1 MNIQVERIIPIKKG
15 NLQAFAS
22 ITFGDLRIN
31 SLRIIQQPNQSA
43 WVSLPQSEKVDENG
57 QKQYFPII
65 QIPRELQD
73 QIQKVVLEAWQRGEN
88 GF

>member
-1 MNIQVERIIPIKKG
+1 MNIQVERIIPIRKG

-22 ITFGDLRIN
+22 ITLGAMRIN

-43 WVSLPQSEKVDENG
+43 WVSLPQSEKVGEDG
-57 QKQYFPII
+57 QKSYFPII
-65 QIPRELQD
+65 QIPKEMQD
-73 QIQKVVLEAWQRGEN
+73 QIQKVVLEEWQRGQN